1 MGAMSDK
8 SKIWAKRVA
17 AWRKSGLT
25 SEEFSKGRE
34 FTAGGL
40 RYWAHQLHKEP
51 EKRQQRGKPAKA
63 KSAAEPMPVR
73 LVRVVRQ
80 PGGRTAVPQGPA
92 NTRARRLTEAPRPE
106 PAALTLE
113 VGTVR
118 ISVPP
123 AFDRETLAAVLA
135 VLEPEGTR

>member
-1 MGAMSDK
+1 MVAMSDK

-51 EKRQQRGKPAKA
+51 EKRRQRGKPAKA
-63 KSAAEPMPVR
+63 KSAAEPTPVR
-73 LVRVVRQ
+73 LVRLVRQ
-80 PGGRTAVPQGPA
+80 PASHEAGPQRPA

-135 VLEPEGTR
+135 VLEPEGAR